1 MIQTH
6 EDSFAHHL
14 RQWRE
19 RAGLTQE
26 ELAERAR
33 LTPNA
38 ISALE
43 RGERTHPY
51 PNTVR
56 ALANALELSA
66 PEHAA
71 LAATVPRR
79 GATQQGGSTGER
91 PRGSAGC
98 QLALDW
104 APA

>member
-1 MIQTH
+1 MFPTH
-6 EDSFAHHL
+6 GNSFARHL

-56 ALANALELSA
+56 ALAEALELSVR
-66 PEHAA
+66 EHAA
-71 LAATVPRR
+71 LTASVPRR
-79 GATQQGGSTGER
+79 GVTQQPPARAATGANR
-91 PRGSAGC
+91 PV
-98 QLALDW
+98 DM
-104 APA
+104 PAVDS